1 MPTSTTNLLTLGFHG
16 TLGGQ
21 VILRSYRGISV
32 MSNVHDYRNAVW
44 SPAQKRNRLDFSM
57 AIRWAKYAL
66 KDPKTYRSYK
76 KRCKGAQTPYNVAI
90 GEYMRQLKQQAA
102 ARQQFIP
109 EGKVIRYGISTNY
122 ECPSVMPGLMGSGIG
137 VAGSVS
143 PGTREIPVA
152 TGFQ

>member
-21 VILRSYRGISV
+21 VILRCINGISV

-44 SPAQKRNRLDFSM
+44 SPAQKLNRLDFSK

-66 KDPKTYRSYK
+66 KDPKTYRHYK

-90 GEYMRQLKQQAA
+90 GEDMRRIKAETV

-109 EGKVIRYGISTNY
+109 AGKVIRLGIDHSYTG
-122 ECPSVMPGLMGSGIG
+122 PSVKPGIIGSDIG
-137 VAGSVS
+137 VTGSVS